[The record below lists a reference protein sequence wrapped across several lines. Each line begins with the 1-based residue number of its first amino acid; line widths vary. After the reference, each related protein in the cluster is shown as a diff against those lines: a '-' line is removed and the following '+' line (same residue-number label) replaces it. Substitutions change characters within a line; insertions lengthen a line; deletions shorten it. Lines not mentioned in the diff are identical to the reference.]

1 MRKPRRPNGAMAAS
15 THFVNT
21 LGARARP
28 NGSALN
34 WYAIP
39 PNANLRYLRCL
50 WWIGTWKYASF
61 KSIVINQS
69 FGLINCTSLRGVNIL
84 NCSGM
89 SALFNTRRSN
99 WPIIPVSFGYEE
111 VTAVEA
117 CSFLL
122 GRNSAYCFF
131 SEQGDYLFPYE
142 VRLFSLHHRLYHSA
156 EWRRGTGELP
166 HVTLC
171 DRS

>member
-1 MRKPRRPNGAMAAS
+1 MQRQRYNVLEWPSQFPD
-15 THFVNT
+15 T
-21 LGARARP
+21 LGARAKP

-69 FGLINCTSLRGVNIL
+69 FGLMNCTRRRGVSIL
-84 NCSGM
+84 NRSGM

-99 WPIIPVSFGYEE
+99 I
-111 VTAVEA
+111 
-117 CSFLL
+117 
-122 GRNSAYCFF
+122 GRYFPAFF
-131 SEQGDYLFPYE
+131 VFRKYLQR
-142 VRLFSLHHRLYHSA
+142 V
-156 EWRRGTGELP
+156 
-166 HVTLC
+166 
-171 DRS
+171 

>member
-1 MRKPRRPNGAMAAS
+1 QLTSRPNNCKRVSRVDVMGRWLPLR
-15 THFVNT
+15 TVNT
-21 LGARARP
+21 LGARDRP

-50 WWIGTWKYASF
+50 WWIETWKYASF

-84 NCSGM
+84 NRSGM

-99 WPIIPVSFGYEE
+99 I
-111 VTAVEA
+111 
-117 CSFLL
+117 
-122 GRNSAYCFF
+122 
-131 SEQGDYLFPYE
+131 
-142 VRLFSLHHRLYHSA
+142 
-156 EWRRGTGELP
+156 
-166 HVTLC
+166 
-171 DRS
+171 

>member
-1 MRKPRRPNGAMAAS
+1 MPLNEQLRRCNGAMAAF

-21 LGARARP
+21 LGAKARP

-39 PNANLRYLRCL
+39 LNANLRYLRCL

-69 FGLINCTSLRGVNIL
+69 FGLINGTSRRGVSIL
-84 NCSGM
+84 NRSGM

-99 WPIIPVSFGYEE
+99 I
-111 VTAVEA
+111 
-117 CSFLL
+117 
-122 GRNSAYCFF
+122 GR
-131 SEQGDYLFPYE
+131 
-142 VRLFSLHHRLYHSA
+142 
-156 EWRRGTGELP
+156 
-166 HVTLC
+166 
-171 DRS
+171 